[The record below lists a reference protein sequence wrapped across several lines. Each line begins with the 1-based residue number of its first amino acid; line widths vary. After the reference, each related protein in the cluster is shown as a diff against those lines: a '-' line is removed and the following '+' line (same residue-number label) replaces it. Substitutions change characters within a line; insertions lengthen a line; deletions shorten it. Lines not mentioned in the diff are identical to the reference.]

1 MQIEIGTGIQI
12 GKGINFT
19 AEIVVV
25 DITTESNA
33 QLLTESGD
41 NLITEFE

>member
-1 MQIEIGTGIQI
+1 MQIEIGPGIQI

-25 DITTESNA
+25 DITTQDND
-33 QLLTESGD
+33 QLITESGD
-41 NLITEFE
+41 NITTEQF